1 MNGALIALFYEDL
14 PFIFVITFVFIFIL
28 SFNCVLIFVKVGLKF
43 KKGYNLYSYLLWKF
57 VQFSGMFEAAK
68 LSTFRINYITSIIK
82 QRQIFFIV
90 LFREKNDIFF

>member
-1 MNGALIALFYEDL
+1 
-14 PFIFVITFVFIFIL
+14 
-28 SFNCVLIFVKVGLKF
+28 
-43 KKGYNLYSYLLWKF
+43 
-57 VQFSGMFEAAK
+57 MFEAAK